1 MIKTAF
7 YSLLLSLVLGVQSYA
22 LTAFE
27 ARDLAKKQ
35 VNDVARK
42 SLLQIYGKAGTV
54 GVMPVEWQILFYD
67 PYAGQDGSM
76 VTVSGNSITGIR
88 DGYTQIDQ
96 FRIFAYKQEEIIDQ
110 GKLKIDSK
118 DVLDIL
124 KHSSAL
130 KDLKISSMNLW
141 LKKEDKG
148 PLAQGVWLVNLFGPN
163 AKGDAEV
170 EFGTAKVS
178 AETGQV
184 SQLKLDLKKVGK

>member
-7 YSLLLSLVLGVQSYA
+7 YSLLLSLVLGVQTYA

-96 FRIFAYKQEEIIDQ
+96 FRVFAYKQEEIIDQ

-170 EFGTAKVS
+170 EFGSAKVS